1 MVNYIYSLTTIPKKF
16 DNLYLTI
23 DSLLNQTIKATKII
37 INIPKQYSLR
47 FNSSIE
53 KDKIDK
59 FIEKY
64 SNNEVI
70 INLLNNDYG
79 PGTKLLGLFENN
91 IINFDMENTYII
103 LVDDDNIYKEDMIE
117 NFINNNKTN
126 NCEVGSYH
134 CYPLMDIMIGQG
146 ADGYFIKLNQIN
158 EFEKYYNVIKNY
170 DYINYHDDFYIS
182 YFFHL
187 KKVNMNFIQYKSKI
201 WESHNNIE
209 PLCNMKGKYE
219 RHNLQK
225 NVYFILRGLNDEG
238 KFNFLTNF

>member
-1 MVNYIYSLTTIPKKF
+1 MVNYIYSLTTIPAKF

-91 IINFDMENTYII
+91 IINFNMENTYII

-117 NFINNNKTN
+117 NFINYKKVNI
-126 NCEVGSYH
+126 NCEIGSYY
-134 CYPLMDIMIGQG
+134 CYPLMDIIIGQG
-146 ADGYFIKLNQIN
+146 ADGYFIKLNHLNDFI
-158 EFEKYYNVIKNY
+158 KYYDVIKNY
-170 DYINYHDDFYIS
+170 DYINYHDDFFIS
-182 YFFHL
+182 YFFYL
-187 KKVNMNFIQYKSKI
+187 KKVNINFIQYKSRI
-201 WESHNNIE
+201 WESHNSIE
-209 PLCNMKGKYE
+209 SLCDIKGKYKRE
-219 RHNLQK
+219 NLHK
-225 NVYFILRGLNDEG
+225 NVYFILKGLTEEG
-238 KFNFLTNF
+238 KFNFF